1 MEDEKAGVKA
11 VITSTPP
18 GSMLPALATKT
29 RLSLARIAAC
39 VGVMPMFAT
48 PFLVSPETSICMAV
62 PELNE
67 KAVGWAVGA
76 YEPLELMA
84 KTAWKFAG
92 FGGTVVVGI
101 TTGR

>member
-1 MEDEKAGVKA
+1 
-11 VITSTPP
+11 
-18 GSMLPALATKT
+18 
-29 RLSLARIAAC
+29 
-39 VGVMPMFAT
+39 
-48 PFLVSPETSICMAV
+48 MAV

-67 KAVGWAVGA
+67 KAGGWAVGA